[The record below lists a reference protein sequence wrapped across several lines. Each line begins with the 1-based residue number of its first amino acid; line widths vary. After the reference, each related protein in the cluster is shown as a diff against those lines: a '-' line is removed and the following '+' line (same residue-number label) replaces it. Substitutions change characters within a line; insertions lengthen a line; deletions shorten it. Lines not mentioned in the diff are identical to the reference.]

1 MRVAKVQTAAQIDPI
16 RFEVIRNALVEA
28 TEEMASALRRS
39 AYSTNIKTRHDFS
52 CAIFDLN
59 KRTVA
64 QSFSQPNHLGSL
76 VETVPRALD
85 AYGPERL
92 DEGDGIL
99 VNFPYGG
106 GVHLNDIALISP
118 IFYDGDVVGYVASL
132 AHHVDVGG
140 GAPASIGAFREIY
153 QEGVIIPPVKF
164 VAGGQINRDVFDLVL
179 AQVRAKRET
188 AGDFRAQIASNNTGI
203 RRMTALLDRMG
214 VETVGRYVDE
224 LIEYTNRR
232 TQAELAKL
240 PKGVYAGEG
249 YLDSDGYTEDPVF
262 LAVRV
267 TIDDDGLLFDF
278 TGSDQQR
285 RAPVNSTYAQTHSG
299 VAFVL
304 KCLIDPDVPV
314 NAGFYRNV
322 RMVAPEGTVV
332 NCTEPYPVVGGWETQ
347 IRLADVIFKAL
358 AQAIPEKV
366 PAGTE
371 AMICHSGFGGSDPY
385 RNETYCFLETIAG
398 GYGGRASK
406 DGPDAVQPH
415 GKNTANAPVE
425 ETELNYPVRITRYEL
440 VENSDG
446 PGKYRGGLGLR
457 RDYFFPDHEASFTIL
472 ADRERWGPHGL
483 FGGLPG
489 ERAHYVLNPDSD
501 ATELGSKVTVQ
512 LKENDVVSYRTC
524 GGGGYGPPE
533 DRDPEDVL
541 WDVRNGKVSLER
553 ARKVYRVA
561 VDTDSLTVDLDATAR
576 LRSGFP
582 EGSGGVQ

>member
-1 MRVAKVQTAAQIDPI
+1 MQIPAQIDPI

-92 DEGDGIL
+92 GEGDGIL

-118 IFYDGDVVGYVASL
+118 IFYDGHVVGYVASL

-164 VAGGQINRDVFDLVL
+164 MVEGQINRDVFDLVL

-214 VETVGRYVDE
+214 VETVERYVDE

-240 PKGVYAGEG
+240 PKGIYASEG
-249 YLDSDGYTEDPVF
+249 YLDSDGYTEDPVS
-262 LAVRV
+262 LVVSV

-278 TGSDQQR
+278 TGSDLQR

-322 RMVAPEGTVV
+322 RMLAPEGTVV

-347 IRLADVIFKAL
+347 IRMSDIIFKAL

-489 ERAHYVLNPDSD
+489 ERAHYVLNPDSE

-524 GGGGYGPPE
+524 GGGGYGPPQE
-533 DRDPEDVL
+533 RDPEDVL
-541 WDVRNGKVSLER
+541 WDVRNGKVSVER
-553 ARKVYRVA
+553 ARKFYRVE
-561 VDTDSLTVDLDATAR
+561 VDADSLTVDLEATSR
-576 LRSGFP
+576 LRSGSP
-582 EGSGGVQ
+582 EDSGGVQ

>member
-1 MRVAKVQTAAQIDPI
+1 
-16 RFEVIRNALVEA
+16 
-28 TEEMASALRRS
+28 MASALRRS

-52 CAIFDLN
+52 CAIFDLD

-64 QSFSQPNHLGSL
+64 QSFSQPAHLGSL
-76 VETVPRALD
+76 VETVRRAID
-85 AYGPERL
+85 TYGTERMG
-92 DEGDGIL
+92 EGDGIL

-118 IFYDGDVVGYVASL
+118 IFYEGSTVGYVASL

-164 VAGGQINRDVFDLVL
+164 MSGGQINRDVFDLVL

-214 VETVGRYVDE
+214 VDTVQRYVDE

-240 PKGVYAGEG
+240 PKGVYTGEG
-249 YLDSDGYTEDPVF
+249 YLDSDGYTEAPVF
-262 LAVRV
+262 LAVKV
-267 TIDDDGLLFDF
+267 TIDRDGLLFDF
-278 TGSDQQR
+278 TGSDLQR
-285 RAPVNSTYAQTHSG
+285 RAPVNSTYAQTFSG

-322 RMVAPEGTVV
+322 RMVAPEGAVV
-332 NCTEPYPVVGGWETQ
+332 NCTEPHAVVGGWETHM
-347 IRLADVIFKAL
+347 RLVDIIFKVL
-358 AQAIPEKV
+358 AQAIPERV

-385 RNETYCFLETIAG
+385 RDETYCFLETIAG

-415 GKNTANAPVE
+415 GKNTANAPIE

-440 VENSDG
+440 VEDSDG

-457 RDYFFPDHEASFTIL
+457 RDYLFPDHEASFTIL

-512 LKENDVVSYRTC
+512 LKENDVISYRTC
-524 GGGGYGPPE
+524 GGGGYGPPQE
-533 DRDPEDVL
+533 RDPQDVL
-541 WDVRNGKVSLER
+541 WDVRNGKVSPER
-553 ARKVYRVA
+553 ARQVYRVA
-561 VDTDSLTVDLDATAR
+561 IDAGALTVDLDATSR
-576 LRSGFP
+576 LRHGSQEESGV
-582 EGSGGVQ
+582 VQ

>member
-118 IFYDGDVVGYVASL
+118 IFYDGHVVGYVASL

-153 QEGVIIPPVKF
+153 QEGIIIPPVKF

-278 TGSDQQR
+278 TGSDLQR

-322 RMVAPEGTVV
+322 RMVAPEGAVV

-347 IRLADVIFKAL
+347 MRLVDIIFKTL

-489 ERAHYVLNPDSD
+489 ERAHYVLNPHSD

-553 ARKVYRVA
+553 AGKVYRVA
-561 VDTDSLTVDLDATAR
+561 VDADSLTVDMEATAR
-576 LRSGFP
+576 LRSGSP

>member
-1 MRVAKVQTAAQIDPI
+1 MAQLSTRIDPI

-52 CAIFDLN
+52 CAIFDL
-59 KRTVA
+59 KLRTVA

-76 VETVPRALD
+76 VETVPRALVS
-85 AYGPERL
+85 YGVKDL

-99 VNFPYGG
+99 VNMPYTG
-106 GVHLNDIALISP
+106 GVHLNDITLISP
-118 IFYDGDVVGYVASL
+118 VYYDGTVVGYVASL

-140 GAPASIGAFREIY
+140 GAPASIGAFREIF
-153 QEGVIIPPVKF
+153 QEGIIIPPVKF
-164 VAGGQINRDVFDLVL
+164 VRGGEINRDVFDLVL

-203 RRMTALLDRMG
+203 RRITALLDRMG
-214 VETVGRYVDE
+214 RGTVERYTDE
-224 LIEYTNRR
+224 LIEYTDRR
-232 TQAELAKL
+232 TRSELAKL
-240 PKGVYAGEG
+240 PKGVVVSEG
-249 YLDSDGYTEDPVF
+249 VMDSDGYTDEPVK
-262 LAVRV
+262 LKVKV
-267 TIDDDGLLFDF
+267 TINDDGLLFDF
-278 TGSDQQR
+278 SGTDDQR
-285 RAPVNSTYAQTHSG
+285 PAPVNSTYAQTHSG

-322 RMVAPEGTVV
+322 HMIAPEGSVV
-332 NCTEPYPVVGGWETQ
+332 NCTEPFPVVGGWETQ
-347 IRLADVIFKAL
+347 IRLTDVIFNAL
-358 AQAIPEKV
+358 SDLIPERV

-371 AMICHSGFGGSDPY
+371 AMICHSGFGGDDPY

-398 GYGGRASK
+398 GYGGRVGS

-415 GKNTANAPVE
+415 GKNTANAPIE

-440 VENSDG
+440 VENSEG
-446 PGKYRGGLGLR
+446 PGKHRGGLGLR
-457 RDYFFPDHEASFTIL
+457 RDYLFPDHKASFTIL

-489 ERAHYVLNPDSD
+489 ERAHYILNPDSD
-501 ATELGSKVTVQ
+501 AVELGSKVTVQ
-512 LKENDVVSYRTC
+512 LSENDVVSYRTC

-533 DRDPEDVL
+533 ERDPANVLRDVK
-541 WDVRNGKVSLER
+541 DGRVSVER
-553 ARKVYRVA
+553 AREEYRVA
-561 VDTDSLTVDLDATAR
+561 IDTQTWTVDSETTAN
-576 LRSGFP
+576 LRSTSKAT
-582 EGSGGVQ
+582 EREL